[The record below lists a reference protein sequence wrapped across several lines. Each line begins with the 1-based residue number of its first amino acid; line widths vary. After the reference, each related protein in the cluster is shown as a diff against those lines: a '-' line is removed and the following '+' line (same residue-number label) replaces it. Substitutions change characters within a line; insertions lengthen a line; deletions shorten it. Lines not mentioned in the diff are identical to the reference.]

1 MAKKKVIRKKIITIK
16 TKLDLSGKD
25 KQSEADIIASLQ
37 SLLADNGW
45 EVLVNI
51 FKANIEILE
60 DNILDRRALT
70 EIECDRLRFKRE
82 YLLELINKP
91 KEIIEKLQSQPP
103 DAPSYDPYE
112 EVGDKKN

>member
-1 MAKKKVIRKKIITIK
+1 MAKKKVIKKKIITIK
-16 TKLDLSGKD
+16 TKVDLSGKD

-60 DNILDRRALT
+60 ENILDRGELS
-70 EIECDRLRFKRE
+70 ELECDKLRFKRG

-91 KEIIEKLQSQPP
+91 KEIIEKLQSKPP
-103 DAPSYDPYE
+103 DSPSYDPYE
-112 EVGDKKN
+112 DVGDEEK